1 MVNISGK
8 VLIIAVTA
16 VAILISISFL
26 AATNTFGLGTAFSG
40 FGGSI
45 GAGIINILK
54 IPFEWALSGGG
65 PTIIGGW
72 AVVGAISIIGAL
84 GVYLGYRKIK
94 PATTQEQTNY
104 QSQPTGNIP
113 ITSTMQSQP
122 TTAPPEEKK

>member
-1 MVNISGK
+1 MVNVSGK

-94 PATTQEQTNY
+94 PATQEQTNY